1 MKPQTVML
9 DSFGD
14 DIEGSTNCI
23 TDYFNFCLDAV
34 VPVKTVKC
42 FVNNKTF
49 RETTKHRES
58 KQI

>member
-1 MKPQTVML
+1 ML